1 MSLEKK
7 AVLVIVDGL
16 GDRPVKDNKTPL
28 QLAKKPV
35 LDELA
40 REGSTGL
47 MSTLGRGIIPGSDT
61 AHLALFGYDVG
72 LYYKGRGPFEALG
85 VGVELREG
93 DVAFRCNFATVDKNL
108 RVIDRRAGRLKDEG
122 AELAKSLQGMNIEGV
137 EVIFLPSTEHRG
149 TLVLRGNGLSPA
161 ISDTDPHS
169 SEPFPVMESK
179 PEENTEEAKRTA
191 RIVNKVVKESKAILS
206 SHPLNKKREE
216 EGKLPANTILTR
228 GAGIYEKVESLE
240 DRYGF
245 SSCCIAGSAL
255 YKGVAKYVGMEV
267 PHVEGVTGRL
277 DTDIEAKAEA
287 AREALRKFDFVFV
300 HVKGADNAS
309 HDGNLEG
316 KLLMVEK
323 VDRLAE
329 ILSEEDAYLII
340 AADHS
345 TPLSIRRHSS
355 DPVPVLIYGDGT
367 RRDKVQSFDEVSVS
381 LGCLGHLTGIE
392 LNRTIVDLMGCGHMV
407 GS

>member
-1 MSLEKK
+1 
-7 AVLVIVDGL
+7 
-16 GDRPVKDNKTPL
+16 
-28 QLAKKPV
+28 
-35 LDELA
+35 
-40 REGSTGL
+40 
-47 MSTLGRGIIPGSDT
+47 
-61 AHLALFGYDVG
+61 
-72 LYYKGRGPFEALG
+72 
-85 VGVELREG
+85 
-93 DVAFRCNFATVDKNL
+93 TVDKNL
-108 RVIDRRAGRLKDEG
+108 QVIDRRAGRLKDEG
-122 AELAKSLQGMNIEGV
+122 AELAKSLQGMRVEGV

-161 ISDTDPHS
+161 ISDTDSHS

-216 EGKLPANTILTR
+216 EGKLPANIILTR

-267 PHVEGVTGRL
+267 PHVEGATGRL

-323 VDRLAE
+323 VNRLAE
-329 ILSEEDAYLII
+329 ILSKEDAYLII
-340 AADHS
+340 TADHS

>member
-7 AVLVIVDGL
+7 AVLVVVDGL

-47 MSTLGRGIIPGSDT
+47 MSPLGRGIIPGSDT
-61 AHLALFGYDVG
+61 AHLALFGYDAD

-85 VGVELREG
+85 VGIELREG

-122 AELAKSLQGMNIEGV
+122 AELAKSLQGMRVEGV

-267 PHVEGVTGRL
+267 PHVEGATGRL

-309 HDGNLEG
+309 HDGDLEG

-323 VDRLAE
+323 VNRLAE

-340 AADHS
+340 TADHS

>member
-7 AVLVIVDGL
+7 AVLVVVDGL

-61 AHLALFGYDVG
+61 AHLALFGYDVD

-85 VGVELREG
+85 VGIELREG

-122 AELAKSLQGMNIEGV
+122 AELAKSLQGMRVEGV

-179 PEENTEEAKRTA
+179 PGENTEEAKRTA

-216 EGKLPANTILTR
+216 EGKLPANIILTR

-267 PHVEGVTGRL
+267 PHVEGATGRL

-309 HDGNLEG
+309 HDGDLEG

-323 VDRLAE
+323 VNRLAE

-340 AADHS
+340 TADHS

>member
-7 AVLVIVDGL
+7 AVLVVVDGL

-85 VGVELREG
+85 VGIELREG

-108 RVIDRRAGRLKDEG
+108 QVIDRRAGRLKDEG
-122 AELAKSLQGMNIEGV
+122 AELAKSLQGMRVEGV

-161 ISDTDPHS
+161 ISDTDSHS
-169 SEPFPVMESK
+169 SEPFPAMESK

-216 EGKLPANTILTR
+216 EGKLPANIILTR

-267 PHVEGVTGRL
+267 PHVEGATGRL

-323 VDRLAE
+323 VNRLAE
-329 ILSEEDAYLII
+329 ILSKEDVYLII
-340 AADHS
+340 TADHS

>member
-7 AVLVIVDGL
+7 AVLVVVDGL

-85 VGVELREG
+85 VGIELREG

-108 RVIDRRAGRLKDEG
+108 QVIDRRAGRLKDEG
-122 AELAKSLQGMNIEGV
+122 VELAKSLQGMRIEGV

-216 EGKLPANTILTR
+216 EGKLPANIILTR

-267 PHVEGVTGRL
+267 PHVEGATGRL

-323 VDRLAE
+323 VNRLAE
-329 ILSEEDAYLII
+329 ILSKEDAYLII
-340 AADHS
+340 TADHS

-381 LGCLGHLTGIE
+381 LGCLGHLSGIE
-392 LNRTIVDLMGCGHMV
+392 LNRTIVDLMGCGHMI

>member
-1 MSLEKK
+1 VSLEKK

-85 VGVELREG
+85 VGIELREG

-122 AELAKSLQGMNIEGV
+122 AELAKSLQGMRVEGV

-267 PHVEGVTGRL
+267 PHVEGATGRL

-309 HDGNLEG
+309 HDGYLEG
-316 KLLMVEK
+316 KLLMVKK

-340 AADHS
+340 TADHS

>member
-7 AVLVIVDGL
+7 AVLVVVDGL

-61 AHLALFGYDVG
+61 AHLALFGYDVD
-72 LYYKGRGPFEALG
+72 LCYKGRGPFEALG
-85 VGVELREG
+85 VGIELREG

-108 RVIDRRAGRLKDEG
+108 QVIDRRAGRLKDEG
-122 AELAKSLQGMNIEGV
+122 TELAKSLQGMRVEGV

-169 SEPFPVMESK
+169 SEPFPAMESK

-255 YKGVAKYVGMEV
+255 YKGVAKYVGMEI
-267 PHVEGVTGRL
+267 PHVEGATGRL

-309 HDGNLEG
+309 HDGDLEG
-316 KLLMVEK
+316 KLLMVKK

-329 ILSEEDAYLII
+329 ILSEEDVYLII
-340 AADHS
+340 TADHS

-392 LNRTIVDLMGCGHMV
+392 LNKTIVDLMGCGHMV